1 MFSWEFCVSVTVLL
15 LNQIIDCTAMVHAT
29 GVAVRS
35 VCKIL
40 FYTHTHTHTHTHTYS
55 CMYVLCG
62 KVCCSVYRATTML
75 PLCYHYATTM
85 LPLCYHRAT
94 IMLCCNTQELEYAS
108 QLQAKALQRD
118 LKQLQSKNRS
128 LYLKVDQLDQ
138 DCQRLRRQLRVRAG
152 QQGVL
157 LVGVDVIVVRV
168 VMAVMAAMAAML
180 WLCK

>member
-1 MFSWEFCVSVTVLL
+1 VWKSKVKRLQEQYECSKRQVEGAQFELERVKERNRKLEAMGRKKNLDERELL
-15 LNQIIDCTAMVHAT
+15 AARLEEMTAKVQDRDKQIV
-29 GVAVRS
+29 
-35 VCKIL
+35 
-40 FYTHTHTHTHTHTYS
+40 
-55 CMYVLCG
+55 
-62 KVCCSVYRATTML
+62 
-75 PLCYHYATTM
+75 
-85 LPLCYHRAT
+85 
-94 IMLCCNTQELEYAS
+94 ELEYAS